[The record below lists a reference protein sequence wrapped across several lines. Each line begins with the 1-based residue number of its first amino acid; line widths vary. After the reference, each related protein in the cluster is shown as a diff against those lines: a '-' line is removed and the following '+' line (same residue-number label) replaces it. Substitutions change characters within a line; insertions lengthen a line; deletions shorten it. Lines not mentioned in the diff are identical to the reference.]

1 MNLLDENGI
10 APRTSRVSCSSFPQ
24 LTESSWSPD
33 VAKFQVLVERLEIF
47 PHPNADRL
55 EYARVGDYHSI
66 VLKGQFQT
74 GELAAYIPEQ
84 AIVPDTILEE
94 LGLTGRLAGANK
106 NRVKA
111 IRLRGLLSQGIV
123 YRARP
128 EWERGQDVTDALGIT
143 KYEPPVPTSMSGE
156 VWPAGQ
162 DRCIKYDIENFKR
175 YPDVLTESEP
185 VVITEKIHG
194 TWCQLG
200 IIPEDLAHEEH
211 GQLCVS
217 SKGLASKGL
226 LFMPHAPKNETNLY
240 LRVARQLEFLERFAD
255 VDAPLFV
262 LGEVFGAGVQDLGYG
277 ASAGSDETLGFRVF
291 DVYAGSPGQ
300 GEYLGDAA
308 LEAFCQEHGFE
319 RAPVLYRGPFS
330 REKLLELT
338 DGEETVSGEAKHIRE
353 GVVVRPAVERR
364 DPALGRVQLK
374 SVSAD
379 YLLRKG
385 GTEYN

>member
-1 MNLLDENGI
+1 M
-10 APRTSRVSCSSFPQ
+10 
-24 LTESSWSPD
+24 
-33 VAKFQVLVERLEIF
+33 AKFQVLVERLEIF

-74 GELAAYIPEQ
+74 GDLAAYIPEQ
-84 AIVPDTILEE
+84 AIVPEAILEE
-94 LGLTGRLAGANK
+94 LGLTGRLAGSNK

-123 YRARP
+123 YPAKLG
-128 EWERGQDVTDALGIT
+128 WALGQDVTEELEIV
-143 KYEPPVPTSMSGE
+143 KYEPPIPTAMAGE

-175 YPDVLTESEP
+175 YPNVLDDGEP
-185 VVITEKIHG
+185 IVIAEKIHG

-200 IIPEDLAHEEH
+200 IVPASLAHDEH

-226 LFMPHAPKNETNLY
+226 LFMPDALKNEFNLY
-240 LRVARQLEFLERFAD
+240 LRVARQLGFLERFAD

-277 ASAGSDETLGFRVF
+277 ASVGSDETLGFRVF
-291 DVYAGSPGQ
+291 DVYEGSPGQ
-300 GEYLGDAA
+300 GKYLGDSA
-308 LEAFCQEHGFE
+308 LEAFCSEHGFE

-330 REKLLELT
+330 KETLLALT

-353 GVVVRPAVERR
+353 GVVVRPAIERR
-364 DPALGRVQLK
+364 HPALGRVQLK